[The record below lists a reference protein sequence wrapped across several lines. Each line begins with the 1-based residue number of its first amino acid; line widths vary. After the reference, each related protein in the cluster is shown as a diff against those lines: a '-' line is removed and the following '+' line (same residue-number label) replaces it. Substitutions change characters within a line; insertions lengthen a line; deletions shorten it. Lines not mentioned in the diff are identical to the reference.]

1 MCAAD
6 FDYFLE
12 LNFLRIYLLESNVS
26 IFENRKKYE
35 ITPAFCT
42 ALSFIPYDDTTSSYI
57 YSFRCYCTTSSSIPY
72 FATVQPLPLFLT
84 LLQPHP
90 LLLLLL

>member
-35 ITPAFCT
+35 ITPAFC
-42 ALSFIPYDDTTSSYI
+42 AL
-57 YSFRCYCTTSSSIPY
+57 YSLLSGPMRSI
-72 FATVQPLPLFLT
+72 TN
-84 LLQPHP
+84 
-90 LLLLLL
+90 LLLLSCFIPGPVIASFQYKQIANSGLV